1 MTVDQLVKSLMQ
13 YNPDAEI
20 TLYDDEND
28 RGYDV
33 LCVDEDKGDESDIPQ
48 VLIMFQEGEIMTV
61 IDDIDEALNNKYKVL
76 DGGNDFLIVKDRET
90 GREFEIKTIEVTE

>member
-1 MTVDQLVKSLMQ
+1 
-13 YNPDAEI
+13 
-20 TLYDDEND
+20 
-28 RGYDV
+28 
-33 LCVDEDKGDESDIPQ
+33 
-48 VLIMFQEGEIMTV
+48 MTV